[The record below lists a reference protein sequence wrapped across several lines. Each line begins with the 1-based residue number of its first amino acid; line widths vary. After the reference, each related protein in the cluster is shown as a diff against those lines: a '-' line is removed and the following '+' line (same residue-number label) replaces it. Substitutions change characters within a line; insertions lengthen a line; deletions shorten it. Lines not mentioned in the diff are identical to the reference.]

1 MKQIVMALVFITVGC
16 LSAKAQQGILLDL
29 TQEQEVVTDS
39 LAAIY
44 ATKLVLTG
52 EQELMF
58 KQKLGEY
65 LVKKK
70 ELKKKVEG
78 INKLNALQE
87 LSLQENGEMR
97 DILTDEQFDLY
108 TRIKPSIQPLEVI
121 QVADDN

>member
-1 MKQIVMALVFITVGC
+1 MALVFITVGC
-16 LSAKAQQGILLDL
+16 LSAKARQGILLDL